1 MPITRNKNIYYNERK
16 ETTKF
21 MDGKALRWL
30 GILATGLAFGVGLL
44 SKHVDKKEQEFL
56 IQKEV
61 NKAVEKHFKNQ

>member
-1 MPITRNKNIYYNERK
+1 
-16 ETTKF
+16 